1 MDFIEYCKISQATD
15 KAVSY
20 LIKRGCAC
28 ISTSVACEL
37 DGLHQIKS
45 EITRATE
52 KMIVHVEKV
61 YPLAL
66 VSFIGSEEFDRKSL
80 ERHAAWINGGFT
92 VELAARFMQAD
103 YYPNN

>member
-15 KAVSY
+15 KAVAY

-28 ISTSVACEL
+28 ISTSVPCEL

-45 EITRATE
+45 EIARASE
-52 KMIVHVEKV
+52 KMIAHVEKV

-66 VSFIGSEEFDRKSL
+66 VSFIGSEELDQKAL
-80 ERHAAWINGGFT
+80 ERH
-92 VELAARFMQAD
+92 AARFMQAD
-103 YYPNN
+103 YCPNN

>member
-1 MDFIEYCKISQATD
+1 VDFIEYCKISQATD

>member
-1 MDFIEYCKISQATD
+1 MTFIEYCKISQETD

-28 ISTSVACEL
+28 IGTSVPCEL

-52 KMIVHVEKV
+52 KMIEHVKKT

-66 VSFIGSEEFDRKSL
+66 ITFIGPEEFEQKVETRRAD
-80 ERHAAWINGGFT
+80 WIKNGH
-92 VELAARFMQAD
+92 
-103 YYPNN
+103 

>member
-15 KAVSY
+15 KAVAY

-28 ISTSVACEL
+28 ISTSVPCEL

-45 EITRATE
+45 EIARASE
-52 KMIVHVEKV
+52 KMIAHVEKV

-66 VSFIGSEEFDRKSL
+66 VSFIGSEEFEQKAI
-80 ERHAAWINGGFT
+80 ERHAAWIKGGFT
-92 VELAARFMQAD
+92 V
-103 YYPNN
+103 